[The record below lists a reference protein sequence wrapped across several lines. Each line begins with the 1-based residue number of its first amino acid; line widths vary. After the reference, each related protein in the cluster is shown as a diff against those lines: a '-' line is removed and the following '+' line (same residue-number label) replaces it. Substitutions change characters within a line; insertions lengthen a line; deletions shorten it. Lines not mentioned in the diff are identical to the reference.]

1 MAERDDT
8 IDAPPAGE
16 QIHMPA
22 PSIIPVLNAA
32 GLSTAIIGITISI
45 VLVIGGLVLFFGD
58 RDRLDPRRPAGD
70 GGAPARA
77 RAPLSF
83 GCGELQLRALRG
95 GSDRAG

>member
-32 GLSTAIIGITISI
+32 GLATAIVGITISI
-45 VLVIGGLVLFFGD
+45 VLVIGGLLLFLGTAIVWI
-58 RDRLDPRRPAGD
+58 RGARREMEEL
-70 GGAPARA
+70 
-77 RAPLSF
+77 PLEH
-83 GCGELQLRALRG
+83 GH
-95 GSDRAG
+95 